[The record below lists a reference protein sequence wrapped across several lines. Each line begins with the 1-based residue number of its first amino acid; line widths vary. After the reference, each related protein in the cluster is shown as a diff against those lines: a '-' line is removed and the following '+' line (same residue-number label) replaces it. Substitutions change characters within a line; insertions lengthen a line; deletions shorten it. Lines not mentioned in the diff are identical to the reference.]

1 MWYVVVDEDGQ
12 VWDVR
17 HQDRAGAEAYFEYLA
32 TEEWID
38 RVQLVGPD
46 GAVLR
51 DTDVDRNWLPRLVLE
66 G

>member
-17 HQDRAGAEAYFEYLA
+17 YDLEHMAEAYFEDLA
-32 TEEWID
+32 ADEWVD

-46 GAVLR
+46 GQVLR
-51 DTDVDRNWLPRLVLE
+51 DTDVDRNWLPRQVQ